1 MKDLLRMNCP
11 YLETYFQFKRSSE
24 REFKR
29 NGVKLE
35 PVINNKK
42 ETRVNDPGFLMQCI
56 DPALLRQC

>member
-1 MKDLLRMNCP
+1 MNCP

-29 NGVKLE
+29 NAVKLE